1 MQSVSQQSFSQTS
14 GQLLSDSD
22 WPIAEPTVSQQADET
37 RIIDR
42 ELLLQ
47 KTCFLWVCTI
57 WFAIWKRWVFLLFR
71 FFSNELS
78 LIVVRMQLESIT
90 SFMRCNVLIPLFSIT
105 ESLPC
110 PVAHECDANSN
121 CIRDPNYPYSP
132 YCRCKAHYEK
142 SDDGACIGKIKKDQV
157 LQ

>member
-1 MQSVSQQSFSQTS
+1 
-14 GQLLSDSD
+14 
-22 WPIAEPTVSQQADET
+22 
-37 RIIDR
+37 
-42 ELLLQ
+42 
-47 KTCFLWVCTI
+47 
-57 WFAIWKRWVFLLFR
+57 
-71 FFSNELS
+71 
-78 LIVVRMQLESIT
+78 MQLESIT

-142 SDDGACIGKIKKDQV
+142 SDDGACIGKIKKDQI